1 MTTSSIITLHVIF
14 ALAAMGLG
22 PAIFLRTKGDRL
34 HRHLGRVFLF
44 AMAGVDLTGFGI
56 YEFTGG
62 PSLFHGLALLNA
74 VFLWRGY
81 LAARRGAIAV
91 HLSEMAYGYA
101 ALFAA
106 LGSRLPELLPD
117 WPFALALSLG
127 IAAPLL
133 LTAAILRRVTRLRR
147 PRLGQSSASNS

>member
-1 MTTSSIITLHVIF
+1 MIITLHTLF
-14 ALAAMGLG
+14 ALVALALG
-22 PAIFLRTKGDRL
+22 PMIFFRTKGDRR
-34 HRHLGRVFLF
+34 HRVLGRAFLLT
-44 AMAGVDLTGFGI
+44 MAGVDLTAFGI
-56 YEFTGG
+56 YEFTGE

-74 VFLWRGY
+74 LFLWRGY
-81 LAARRGAIAV
+81 RAARRGAIGE

-147 PRLGQSSASNS
+147 PGLDQSSASSS